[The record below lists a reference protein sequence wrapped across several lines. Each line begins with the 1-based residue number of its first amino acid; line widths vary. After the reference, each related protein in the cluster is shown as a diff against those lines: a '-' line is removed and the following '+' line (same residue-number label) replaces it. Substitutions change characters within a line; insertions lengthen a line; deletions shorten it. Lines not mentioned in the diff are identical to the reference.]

1 MNPTIPNTRIENYC
15 RDYARRFSTNLSRRA
30 RSVGFTLVELLV
42 VIGVISVLIAI
53 LLPALSA
60 AREQAVRVNCLSN
73 LRQCYA
79 ALLGYANEYGEY
91 PTNYLWGSPEAWN
104 WGDECA
110 GNMIGGPPTTVSGP
124 PVYTPNCTPEGI
136 TLPPGVDQASAFAR
150 LVGSQ
155 GIQVPQI
162 AQCPA
167 STDAASEG
175 LTSGYFWYNGPH
187 TSGLNLFNNGAL
199 SDLAHLGWHH
209 PYTTD
214 ASNLG
219 VSYRGGLIS
228 TAWGNKSVSDVAFL
242 ACPSIMYYTT
252 SQCQEPHVR
261 KMVFDYSKIDY
272 GNGQT
277 DNFEW
282 SVPQT
287 AIPIGRNFLYGDGH
301 AVGMQSWSRST
312 TP

>member
-1 MNPTIPNTRIENYC
+1 MNPKTPNTACKRWD
-15 RDYARRFSTNLSRRA
+15 RTYASSITRA
-30 RSVGFTLVELLV
+30 HGFTLLELLV
-42 VIGVISVLIAI
+42 VIAIISVLISI
-53 LLPALSA
+53 LLPALA
-60 AREQAVRVNCLSN
+60 AVREQAVRVNCLSN
-73 LRQCYA
+73 LRQFYGS
-79 ALLGYANEYGEY
+79 LLGYANTYGEY

-110 GNMIGGPPTTVSGP
+110 GIMIGGPPAMTWPTS
-124 PVYTPNCTPEGI
+124 YAPNTTPEGI
-136 TLPPGVDQASAFAR
+136 ALPAGVDQASAFAR

-155 GIQVPQI
+155 HMQTPQI

-167 STDAASEG
+167 SIDAQTQG
-175 LTSGYFWYNGPH
+175 LTSGYYWYNGPH
-187 TSGLNLFNNGAL
+187 TAGSSLFNNGAL
-199 SDLAHLGWHH
+199 SYLAHLGWHQ

-214 ASNLG
+214 PSNLG
-219 VSYRGGLIS
+219 ITYRGGLIV
-228 TAWGNKSVSDVAFL
+228 TGWGNKSVADVAFL
-242 ACPSIMYYTT
+242 ACPSIMYYGF

-301 AVGMQSWSRST
+301 AVGLQSWSRGST
-312 TP
+312 P